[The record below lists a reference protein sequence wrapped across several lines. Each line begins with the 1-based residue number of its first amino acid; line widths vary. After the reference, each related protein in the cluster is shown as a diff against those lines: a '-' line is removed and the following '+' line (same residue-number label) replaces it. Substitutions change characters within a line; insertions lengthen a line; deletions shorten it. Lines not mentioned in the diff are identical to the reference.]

1 MKKIHTFFG
10 MVRKIQY
17 FSKVG
22 KVRIPQL
29 QNRKFKIKNM
39 KSKLLLAI
47 TFVLHSMIVKAQDPS
62 ASFYI
67 DHPLYI
73 SPSVYEFDVMVK
85 ASGSTTAFDLRTFQ
99 AGIYVNSSWVNG
111 GTLTLSTAPGYSEL
125 TSPSYNGSYQWNAT
139 DKLINC
145 SVNYNVKP
153 TPSTC
158 VSTLVDVNPLRVA
171 RIRATNSVSYGCAT
185 PDLKFNYVANNSP
198 LRLRTSFSWRA
209 SGCTTN
215 YELFYPGRTYNGVAK
230 FNDETYSTS
239 DADARSIV
247 NAPVNIGNCFP
258 LLELTMM
265 LEGYYAGGGT
275 MQPVLLNQ
283 AVKSV
288 SYLQADSVT
297 IELRPE
303 ANPSTA
309 FASIKGVVMTDGK
322 ITCALPAG
330 AANNS
335 YYIVVYHRSSVQT
348 WSNPVS
354 INPSFT
360 TYDFT
365 TSASQSF
372 ADNASFV
379 DAGVFAFYSGDLN
392 QDEFVDGNDYPTFDA
407 GNSLGLSG
415 DYYAEDMNGDG
426 FVDGNDYPLFDQNN
440 SLGISSIHP

>member
-1 MKKIHTFFG
+1 
-10 MVRKIQY
+10 
-17 FSKVG
+17 
-22 KVRIPQL
+22 
-29 QNRKFKIKNM
+29 
-39 KSKLLLAI
+39 
-47 TFVLHSMIVKAQDPS
+47 
-62 ASFYI
+62 
-67 DHPLYI
+67 
-73 SPSVYEFDVMVK
+73 
-85 ASGSTTAFDLRTFQ
+85 
-99 AGIYVNSSWVNG
+99 
-111 GTLTLSTAPGYSEL
+111 
-125 TSPSYNGSYQWNAT
+125 
-139 DKLINC
+139 
-145 SVNYNVKP
+145 
-153 TPSTC
+153 
-158 VSTLVDVNPLRVA
+158 
-171 RIRATNSVSYGCAT
+171 
-185 PDLKFNYVANNSP
+185 
-198 LRLRTSFSWRA
+198 
-209 SGCTTN
+209 
-215 YELFYPGRTYNGVAK
+215 
-230 FNDETYSTS
+230 
-239 DADARSIV
+239 
-247 NAPVNIGNCFP
+247 
-258 LLELTMM
+258 MM